1 LPQISNTFRSDL
13 ALSRSPN
20 LILRKRNL
28 GFGNEFDSSK
38 RMWQQSVIQN
48 FERMKTVFGHAMIE
62 EGYHAPI
69 YNVKFD

>member
-1 LPQISNTFRSDL
+1 M
-13 ALSRSPN
+13 
-20 LILRKRNL
+20 LRVRNL

-38 RMWQQSVIQN
+38 RLWEQTVMNN
-48 FERMKTVFGHAMIE
+48 FERMKTVFGHAMID

>member
-1 LPQISNTFRSDL
+1 LPPIINYCRSNL

-20 LILRKRNL
+20 LMLRVRNL

-38 RMWQQSVIQN
+38 RLWEQTVMNN
-48 FERMKTVFGHAMIE
+48 FERMKTVFGHAMID